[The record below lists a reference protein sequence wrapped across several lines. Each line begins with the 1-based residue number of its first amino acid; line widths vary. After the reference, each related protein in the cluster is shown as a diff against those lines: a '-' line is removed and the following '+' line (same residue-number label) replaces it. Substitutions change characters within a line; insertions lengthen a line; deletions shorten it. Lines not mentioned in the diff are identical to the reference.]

1 MSLLLYVRWGDQTHP
16 VELPADARVGD
27 LRRAA
32 QEATGQLRSRL
43 LFGGAALEDD
53 SMPLADSG
61 LSSECVVEAGAADT
75 VHVVWLNADRCN
87 SELRLPEGS
96 ENGSD
101 DGSDDDSEASSDDG
115 GLASMF
121 YDHSTSDAPWRADW
135 DASRTVLKKL
145 RRRYRSRVL
154 RIARRCGTRTHA
166 VPPTQSEKGRRLF
179 ADFAADWSRQTGLCS
194 AGPIDEHTT
203 ALQLLESIYSPG
215 SREREA
221 MTEQLRADAPAPDS
235 DDEPEDT
242 VVPHGHVFI
251 TGASFMPQTPLGNE
265 VVWQSMEVSSGAWMF
280 EVCVKRAVCW
290 SLQFG
295 WKPGHWRSGQW
306 VGWGLCMRGD
316 LPSAA
321 ATEPGEL
328 AGIDA
333 GELGHW
339 TWEEGDTVATCFDGD
354 RRRILYGMPGKGWF
368 VGHTDVCGEV
378 APTIRAVEAMCEINF
393 GDRPFRCEPPVDGCR
408 GVLGVVQGRVLRR
421 AEFGTAV
428 TTAGSLMPS
437 RGLLSHQAETDLK
450 ARNRRLREEQRVFPS
465 SPFEDGW
472 VPFSH
477 RRWFGGGWES
487 RSVCVPPRGL
497 AVLLAAST
505 TADRPSGSEP
515 LRYVCA
521 HSARESMQ
529 PWLCKGPSFEDE
541 RRERRR
547 APTFPFTLWSVR
559 TMRTSSATVLRLDAP
574 LYDCNVRPGDVL
586 VLSTRV
592 KEVAA

>member
-75 VHVVWLNADRCN
+75 VHVVWLNADGCG
-87 SELRLPEGS
+87 LRLPEVT
-96 ENGSD
+96 SD
-101 DGSDDDSEASSDDG
+101 ASSTSTDDDSDSGWHKACAE
-115 GLASMF
+115 
-121 YDHSTSDAPWRADW
+121 APWIADW
-135 DASRTVLKKL
+135 DASHAVLREL
-145 RRRYRSRVL
+145 RSRYRSSVRH
-154 RIARRCGTRTHA
+154 IARSCSLSSEE

-472 VPFSH
+472 VPFSL
-477 RRWFGGGWES
+477 RRWFGSDSSRYES
-487 RSVCVPPRGL
+487 ARPCVVPRGL
-497 AVLLAAST
+497 GALLAAST

-529 PWLCKGPSFEDE
+529 PSVCKGPSFEDE
-541 RRERRR
+541 RRESCRE
-547 APTFPFTLWSVR
+547 PTFPFTLWSVR
-559 TMRTSSATVLRLDAP
+559 MLEQCAPAATAIRCLQRP
-574 LYDCNVRPGDVL
+574 LYECGVGPGDVL

-592 KEVAA
+592 SIRPS